1 MIYFPAI
8 RSIFSPDKNRKEKDA
23 TAVGARNQTSGFFY
37 TSFQSLAK
45 IRTNNIIHGKKI
57 KSTTFT
63 KILPL
68 KKTLN
73 IGHRGAKGHEPENT
87 LPSFQKA
94 LDLNAHGIELDV
106 HVCKTGELIVI
117 HDFTVDRTTNGTGA
131 VSELS
136 LSEIKS
142 LKINETIEIPTL
154 EEVIDLVGK
163 QCFINIELKGK
174 HTAKPVSHLIEKY
187 ILENDFSYEDFIVS
201 SFQREE
207 LEMLFAINPK
217 IHLGVLSQASVAQA
231 LEWANAFSAKAIHP
245 HFSLL
250 TEENVQKTKELG
262 LKIYTWTVNEIEDI
276 ERIKNYKVDGI
287 ITDFPERI

>member
-1 MIYFPAI
+1 M
-8 RSIFSPDKNRKEKDA
+8 R
-23 TAVGARNQTSGFFY
+23 
-37 TSFQSLAK
+37 
-45 IRTNNIIHGKKI
+45 
-57 KSTTFT
+57 
-63 KILPL
+63 
-68 KKTLN
+68 KTLN

-94 LDLNAHGIELDV
+94 LELNADGIELDV

-117 HDFTVDRTTNGTGA
+117 HDYTVDRTTNGSGA

-142 LKINETIEIPTL
+142 LRIDDEIEIPTL
-154 EEVIDLVGK
+154 EEVIDLISKKGL
-163 QCFINIELKGK
+163 INIELKGR

-187 ILENDFSYEDFIVS
+187 IFEKKYSYEDFIVS

-207 LEMLFAINPK
+207 LEMLFTINPK
-217 IHLGVLSQASVAQA
+217 IQLGVLSQASVKQA

-250 TEENVQKTKELG
+250 TEENVQKAQEQG
-262 LKIYTWTVNEIEDI
+262 FKIYTWTVNETEDI
-276 ERIKNYKVDGI
+276 RRIKNYNVDGI

>member
-1 MIYFPAI
+1 M
-8 RSIFSPDKNRKEKDA
+8 
-23 TAVGARNQTSGFFY
+23 
-37 TSFQSLAK
+37 
-45 IRTNNIIHGKKI
+45 KKI
-57 KSTTFT
+57 
-63 KILPL
+63 
-68 KKTLN
+68 LN

-94 LDLNAHGIELDV
+94 LDLKADGVELDV
-106 HVCKTGELIVI
+106 HACRTGELIVI

-131 VSELS
+131 VADLS
-136 LSEIKS
+136 LTELKS
-142 LKINETIEIPTL
+142 LRIDNEADIPTL
-154 EEVIDLVGK
+154 EEVIDLIGK
-163 QCFINIELKGK
+163 KCLINIELKGR

-187 ILENDFSYEDFIVS
+187 ILENEYSYDDFIVS

-207 LEMLFAINPK
+207 LEMMFTINPK
-217 IHLGVLSQASVAQA
+217 IHLGVLSQASVTQA

-250 TEENVQKTKELG
+250 TEENVQEAQDQG
-262 LKIYTWTVNEIEDI
+262 FKIYTWTVNETEDI

>member
-1 MIYFPAI
+1 ML
-8 RSIFSPDKNRKEKDA
+8 
-23 TAVGARNQTSGFFY
+23 FY
-37 TSFQSLAK
+37 IEQKPQENLR
-45 IRTNNIIHGKKI
+45 ICGKTLKI
-57 KSTTFT
+57 KSITFT

-73 IGHRGAKGHEPENT
+73 IGHRGAKGHQPENT

-94 LDLNAHGIELDV
+94 LDLNADGIELDV

-117 HDFTVDRTTNGTGA
+117 HDFTVDRTTKGSGT

-136 LSEIKS
+136 LSQIKT
-142 LKINETIEIPTL
+142 LRINDTIEIPTL

-163 QCFINIELKGK
+163 KCLINIELKGR

-187 ILENDFSYEDFIVS
+187 ILENDFSYDDFIVS

-207 LEMLFAINPK
+207 LEMLFTINPR
-217 IHLGVLSQASVAQA
+217 IHLGVLSQASVTQA

-250 TEENVQKTKELG
+250 TEENVQQAQEQGFKV
-262 LKIYTWTVNEIEDI
+262 YTWTANETEDI

>member
-1 MIYFPAI
+1 M
-8 RSIFSPDKNRKEKDA
+8 
-23 TAVGARNQTSGFFY
+23 
-37 TSFQSLAK
+37 
-45 IRTNNIIHGKKI
+45 KKI
-57 KSTTFT
+57 
-63 KILPL
+63 
-68 KKTLN
+68 LN

-94 LDLNAHGIELDV
+94 LDLNADGIELDV

-117 HDFTVDRTTNGTGA
+117 HDFTVDRTTNGSGA

-142 LKINETIEIPTL
+142 LRINDTIEIPTL
-154 EEVIDLVGK
+154 EEVLELVEK
-163 QCFINIELKGK
+163 KCFINIELKGR

-187 ILENDFSYEDFIVS
+187 ILEKDYSYDDFIVS

-207 LEMLFAINPK
+207 LEMMFTINPK
-217 IHLGVLSQASVAQA
+217 IHLGVLSQASVTQA

-250 TEENVQKTKELG
+250 TEDNVQKAQEQGFKV
-262 LKIYTWTVNEIEDI
+262 YTWTINETEDV
-276 ERIKNYKVDGI
+276 ERIKSYNVNGI
-287 ITDFPERI
+287 ITDFPEKI

>member
-1 MIYFPAI
+1 MVQGKSCNLP
-8 RSIFSPDKNRKEKDA
+8 IFVESR
-23 TAVGARNQTSGFFY
+23 
-37 TSFQSLAK
+37 
-45 IRTNNIIHGKKI
+45 
-57 KSTTFT
+57 TFT
-63 KILPL
+63 KILSL
-68 KKTLN
+68 KKILN

-94 LDLNAHGIELDV
+94 LDLNADGIELDV
-106 HVCKTGELIVI
+106 HLCKTGELIVI
-117 HDFTVDRTTNGTGA
+117 HDFTVDRTTNGSGA

-142 LKINETIEIPTL
+142 LRVNNEIEVPTL
-154 EEVIDLVGK
+154 EEVLDLVGK
-163 QCFINIELKGK
+163 KCFVNIELKGR

-187 ILENDFSYEDFIVS
+187 ILEKDYSYDDFIVS

-207 LEMLFAINPK
+207 LEMMFSINPK
-217 IHLGVLSQASVAQA
+217 IHLGVLSQASVMQA

-250 TEENVQKTKELG
+250 TEHNVQKAQEQG
-262 LKIYTWTVNEIEDI
+262 FKIYTWTVNETEDI
-276 ERIKNYKVDGI
+276 ERIKTYNVNGI

>member
-1 MIYFPAI
+1 M
-8 RSIFSPDKNRKEKDA
+8 
-23 TAVGARNQTSGFFY
+23 
-37 TSFQSLAK
+37 
-45 IRTNNIIHGKKI
+45 
-57 KSTTFT
+57 
-63 KILPL
+63 

-94 LDLNAHGIELDV
+94 LDFNVGGIEFDV

-117 HDFTVDRTTNGTGA
+117 HDFTVDRTTNGSGA

-136 LSEIKS
+136 LSEIKA
-142 LKINETIEIPTL
+142 LRINDEIEVPTL
-154 EEVIDLVGK
+154 EEVLDLVGK
-163 QCFINIELKGK
+163 KCFINIELKGR

-187 ILENDFSYEDFIVS
+187 ILENDYSYEDFIVS

-207 LEMLFAINPK
+207 LEMMFTINPN
-217 IHLGVLSQASVAQA
+217 IHLGILTQASVNQA
-231 LEWANAFSAKAIHP
+231 LEWATTFSAKAIHP

-250 TEENVQKTKELG
+250 TEENVKKAQEQGFKV
-262 LKIYTWTVNEIEDI
+262 YTWTINETEDI
-276 ERIKNYKVDGI
+276 KRIKTYNVNGI